1 MRTAP
6 LLLCALVLT
15 GCSFKYGNNDVPEK
29 IATTPHA
36 QQPANT
42 RPTGTEAVRQLKAWY
57 ESTAADC
64 EGADKPAHLCSGI
77 LLRATDTNP
86 AFYPWD
92 PSHGAIALGGVSF
105 SWLRQD
111 QTFSRTWEN
120 WNGFI
125 FYPNQAI
132 PDGKIKTI
140 KVLCTF
146 PINANTW
153 ERPTLQGCGPMPDE
167 PDTDTCQ
174 SLEIESASEWLEKYG
189 RTATLSKVC
198 GWDIRDGTGGTAAW
212 FKTSLDAHQGL
223 TGLARET
230 FNELMLS
237 TWNTGEGA
245 DLPLHSFFYPARS
258 LESRAKAQT
267 DQARY
272 RAAYGITLPLI
283 RLAFPVRAQDTT
295 VISFLESDQTGSV
308 ALPVHVDFEDIPIGH
323 PLDVVSGGYGFE
335 TAVSKRVEIS
345 NADRGVPHLSGNYLL
360 VDNLVRFPVDATV
373 DANEVRK
380 VEFSWACNSYCV
392 LHEERG
398 GRETVLVKDEN
409 IGPMQSGRLTLEV
422 EAPETLRLMSS
433 MEDGVLMALDNLSIQ

>member
-1 MRTAP
+1 MRIAP
-6 LLLCALVLT
+6 VLLYALVVT
-15 GCSFKYGNNDVPEK
+15 GCSINTGNDDSQPETAK
-29 IATTPHA
+29 PPQVHHA
-36 QQPANT
+36 ANFG
-42 RPTGTEAVRQLKAWY
+42 PTGAEAVRQLKAWY
-57 ESTAADC
+57 ENTSADC
-64 EGADKPAHLCSGI
+64 GGPDKPAHLCSGI

-92 PSHGAIALGGVSF
+92 PSPGAIRLGGVSF
-105 SWLRQD
+105 SWLRRD

-120 WNGFI
+120 WNGFV

-153 ERPTLQGCGPMPDE
+153 ERPTLQGCGAMPDE

-174 SLEIESASEWLEKYG
+174 SLGIDSASHWLEKYG

-198 GWDIRDGTGGTAAW
+198 GWDVRDGSGDTAAW
-212 FKTSLDAHQGL
+212 FKMSLDAHQGL

-258 LESRAKAQT
+258 LESRAKARV

-272 RAAYGITLPLI
+272 REAYKITLPLI
-283 RLAFPVRAQDTT
+283 RMAFPVLAQDTT
-295 VISFLESDQTGSV
+295 VISFLESDQADSV
-308 ALPVHVDFEDIPIGH
+308 ALPVHVDFEDLPTGS

-335 TAVSKRVEIS
+335 TSVSKRVEIS
-345 NADRGVPHLSGNYLL
+345 NADQGIPHLSGNYLL
-360 VDNLVRFPVDATV
+360 LDNLVRFPIDAVVDAKE
-373 DANEVRK
+373 ARK

-392 LHEERG
+392 VLEERS
-398 GRETVLVKDEN
+398 GRETVLVKDEH

-433 MEDGVLMALDNLSIQ
+433 MEDGALMALDNLSIQ